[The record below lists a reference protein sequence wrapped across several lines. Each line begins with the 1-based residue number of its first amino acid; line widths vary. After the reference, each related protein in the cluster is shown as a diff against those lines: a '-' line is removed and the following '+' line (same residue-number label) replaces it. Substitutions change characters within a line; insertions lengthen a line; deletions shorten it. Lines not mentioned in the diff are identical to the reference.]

1 MQYEIREMKKEE
13 SGILKE
19 FLYLSIFV
27 PEGEPEFS
35 REILETPEF
44 QVYLE
49 DFGKRDDYALL
60 AIADGKPVGAVW
72 SRIMKDYGHVDDET
86 PSLAI
91 AILKEYRGKG
101 IGTALL
107 NRLLLEL
114 KSKGYRRVSLSV
126 QKLNYAVKLY
136 FGAGFQVEEDK
147 GEEYILICDLEQF

>member
-13 SGILKE
+13 SGILKA

-27 PEGEPEFS
+27 PEGEPEFP

-126 QKLNYAVKLY
+126 QKLNCEAVLW
-136 FGAGFQVEEDK
+136 GRISGRR
-147 GEEYILICDLEQF
+147 G

>member
-1 MQYEIREMKKEE
+1 
-13 SGILKE
+13 
-19 FLYLSIFV
+19 
-27 PEGEPEFS
+27 
-35 REILETPEF
+35 
-44 QVYLE
+44 
-49 DFGKRDDYALL
+49 
-60 AIADGKPVGAVW
+60 
-72 SRIMKDYGHVDDET
+72 MKDYGHVDDET